1 MPNRS
6 DLLQVTLQFMR
17 DAVVTTDANG
27 RVQSLN
33 PAAEAL
39 TGWTE
44 SDAIGKPIEEV
55 VDLREQGS
63 ESPLPS
69 PAYAALNSAVR
80 VDFEGQA
87 LLIARGGL
95 RTAVQVSAAPI
106 VENQAIDRVEAQA
119 PLAGSVLIFYDL
131 TEALQLAD
139 RRFYLAHH
147 DPLTGLPN
155 RILLVDRM
163 EQATKFADRHSDQMA
178 VLSMDIDHFRQINE
192 TYGQIHADSLLKE
205 AASRI
210 AEALRES
217 DTVSRL
223 GADDFI
229 ILLPGVTSRADVE
242 NLAAKLVRAM
252 AQPFA
257 IGDVSIEATCSIGI
271 SLYPQHA
278 VDAGT
283 LMRLADAAMLQA
295 KRDGRNRYLFAR

>member
-1 MPNRS
+1 
-6 DLLQVTLQFMR
+6 
-17 DAVVTTDANG
+17 
-27 RVQSLN
+27 
-33 PAAEAL
+33 
-39 TGWTE
+39 
-44 SDAIGKPIEEV
+44 
-55 VDLREQGS
+55 
-63 ESPLPS
+63 
-69 PAYAALNSAVR
+69 
-80 VDFEGQA
+80 
-87 LLIARGGL
+87 
-95 RTAVQVSAAPI
+95 
-106 VENQAIDRVEAQA
+106 
-119 PLAGSVLIFYDL
+119 
-131 TEALQLAD
+131 
-139 RRFYLAHH
+139 
-147 DPLTGLPN
+147 
-155 RILLVDRM
+155 
-163 EQATKFADRHSDQMA
+163 
-178 VLSMDIDHFRQINE
+178 MDIDHFRQINE